1 MVSAPEMLARVV
13 RFVPALI
20 LSFVLLANA
29 CVAGDGPKIVAYVPN
44 WVDLPAFS
52 DAIDYAK
59 LTHINIA
66 FENPTNDAGE
76 LSFKPHNDVLIT
88 KAHAH
93 QVKVLVSIAGG
104 SLSTNQALMKRYFDL
119 LREPKR
125 RAFVEK
131 LAAYV
136 SLHHLDGLDIDLEG
150 PAINEDYGA
159 FAEELGVALRANG
172 KLLTA
177 ALSHGFGG
185 AKVPDVALRQF
196 DFINIMA
203 YDGAGP
209 WKPDRPG
216 QHSSFDFARASVN
229 QWLQRGVPK
238 LKLVLGVP
246 FYGYGFGAAFRPRG
260 YSYATILSTY
270 PGAEQVDQI
279 GNTIWYNGIPTIKTK
294 AQYVVDE
301 GIGGMMIWS
310 LDHDVAGDRSL
321 LSALYATLTANW
333 LTRSLPRPP

>member
-1 MVSAPEMLARVV
+1 MRRSARFFPALKVGLVLLGPVSARGA
-13 RFVPALI
+13 
-20 LSFVLLANA
+20 
-29 CVAGDGPKIVAYVPN
+29 DPKIVAYVPN
-44 WVDLPAFS
+44 WVDLAVFS
-52 DAIDYAK
+52 DGIDYSK
-59 LTHINIA
+59 ITHINIA
-66 FENPTNDAGE
+66 FENPTNDVGE

-104 SLSTNQALMKRYFDL
+104 SLSTNPALMKRYFDL
-119 LREPKR
+119 LSAPKR
-125 RAFVEK
+125 RGFVEK

-136 SLHHLDGLDIDLEG
+136 SLHHFDGLDIDLEG
-150 PAINEDYGA
+150 PAINEEYGA
-159 FAEELGVALRANG
+159 FVQDLAFALRANG

-185 AKVPDVALRQF
+185 AKVPDTALRQF

-216 QHSSFDFARASVN
+216 QHSSVEFARSSVSH
-229 QWLQRGVPK
+229 WLQRGVPK
-238 LKLVLGVP
+238 SKLVLGVP

-260 YSYATILSTY
+260 YSYATILSSY